1 MPQVDEGIT
10 ACAWHP
16 LEDALR
22 TISYDNA
29 RDVLRRAAEMECAL
43 VQVEGA

>member
-1 MPQVDEGIT
+1 MDEGIT

-16 LEDALR
+16 LDEALR

-29 RDVLRRAAEMECAL
+29 REVLRRAAEMERAL
-43 VQVEGA
+43 VHVEEP